1 MNSDHVL
8 HPACWSE
15 TDLLAQCKW
24 TFSRASGPG
33 GQNRNKVET
42 SAHIEHVPS
51 GISAH
56 ASERR
61 SQNENRK
68 VALQRLRC
76 KLAIQLRIQATPEDL
91 DLSVWKTYC
100 RDGRINVSETNDE
113 WPNVLAL
120 VMESLDG
127 NQWDVTAVADLLG
140 TSTSQLV
147 KLLKKE
153 SGALAML
160 NVQRA
165 SRSLRPLT

>member
-1 MNSDHVL
+1 MISDRDQ

-42 SAHIEHVPS
+42 SAHIEHTPS
-51 GISAH
+51 GILAH

-61 SQNENRK
+61 SQNENRR

-76 KLAIQLRIQATPEDL
+76 KLAIELRMQSVQMN
-91 DLSVWKTYC
+91 LSVWNTYC
-100 RDGRINVSETNDE
+100 RDGRINISDGNDD
-113 WPNVLAL
+113 WPRVLAS
-120 VMESLDG
+120 VMESL
-127 NQWDVTAVADLLG
+127 NANEWDVAVVAELLG

-153 SGALAML
+153 AGALAML
-160 NVQRA
+160 NTHRA
-165 SRSLRPLT
+165 SRNLRPLT